1 MRPLLSNHIL
11 SCRRSRIIF
20 PIGIAA
26 GFLLLAG
33 CQRVMTLGMNSHRHG
48 PIAEY
53 HDSDSPLLLAAYPVE
68 PSDAPPT
75 TSSQPTS
82 ASRNVVNE
90 PATKPTTKP
99 TTKPA
104 DKAPKRPR
112 YTLPGDRYRQAAYL
126 SRIASLGTV
135 EPGDPRRNVEA
146 AENSLGRPELQGSL
160 QSSLQTQSVG
170 QPGMGAVFI
179 GMSQPIVLS
188 VGKAGLQQGSPLSD
202 GLLMNNIFQPSSSPL
217 SARCQELVT
226 AGFFADIAGCQNHFG
241 P

>member
-1 MRPLLSNHIL
+1 MRPLLSNRIL
-11 SCRRSRIIF
+11 SCRRGRIIF

-26 GFLLLAG
+26 GFLLLSG
-33 CQRVMTLGMNSHRHG
+33 CQRVMTLGMNSYRHR

-53 HDSDSPLLLAAYPVE
+53 RDSDSPLLLAAYPVE

-75 TSSQPTS
+75 TSSRPAST
-82 ASRNVVNE
+82 SRNVQND
-90 PATKPTTKP
+90 TTTQPTTQS
-99 TTKPA
+99 T

-126 SRIASLGTV
+126 TVIASLGTV
-135 EPGDPRRNVEA
+135 EPGDPRKNVEA

-160 QSSLQTQSVG
+160 QTQSVG
-170 QPGMGAVFI
+170 QLGA
-179 GMSQPIVLS
+179 GGTSQPIVLS
-188 VGKAGLQQGSPLSD
+188 VGKAGLQQGSPLVG
-202 GLLMNNIFQPSSSPL
+202 GLLMNNIFQPSPSPL